1 MNKLTK
7 AQGIALKNLSEVEV
21 ALILNDWSA
30 VRDAAIRL
38 AAVAADRPA
47 EGRLGAHFLFAC
59 RNCPAFHFHLRV

>member
-7 AQGIALKNLSEVEV
+7 AQGIALKNLSEVET

-38 AAVAADRPA
+38 AAVAADRA
-47 EGRLGAHFLFAC
+47 ARKVA
-59 RNCPAFHFHLRV
+59 

>member
-7 AQGIALKNLSEVEV
+7 AQGIAIKNLSEVEA

-38 AAVAADRPA
+38 AAVAADRA
-47 EGRLGAHFLFAC
+47 ARKVA
-59 RNCPAFHFHLRV
+59 